1 MLQEK
6 GVLLRIYISEN
17 DKHQH
22 KPLYEWILHEA
33 QKQGMAGA
41 TILRALE
48 GFGQS
53 SQIHSAKI
61 LRLSLDLPIVI
72 EIVDT
77 PEKIENFLP
86 TIDHAITHGL
96 ATTENVNIRFY
107 RPKSHEK

>member
-6 GVLLRIYISEN
+6 GQLLRIYISEN
-17 DKHQH
+17 DKHH
-22 KPLYEWILHEA
+22 GKPLYEWILRQA
-33 QKQGMAGA
+33 QQQGMAGA

-53 SQIHSAKI
+53 SHIHSAKI

-77 PEKIENFLP
+77 PEKIEQFLP
-86 TIDHAITHGL
+86 TIDHAIIQGL
-96 ATTENVNIRFY
+96 ATTENLNIRFY
-107 RPKSHEK
+107 RPISPEK